1 MIKDFFRRNGIF
13 LIIIVVLLTLLS
25 FQCNRN
31 ASLVNDKI
39 ELNRTI
45 NNIEAD
51 NAVLKTYVVNDS
63 ILRGEIQGYE
73 LTEKELKKQYSDL
86 LGSFEILKKQKIKTI
101 VKTKIIIKDS
111 LIIPTNVLEINGQSF
126 FVFSDSTFY
135 SEGNWRKV
143 NGKLPYDIIL
153 ISNTDTIKLDSAVY
167 SKAVP
172 GNVALNIEQSMT
184 LTTGLFKDKKTGKI
198 MIKVDTGYPNMH
210 FVDIKGASIMDD
222 KKSDSYKLTKEFR
235 KTFGFGFH
243 IGYGLNVN
251 KGGIVSMGPQISV
264 GLNITPKWLQFGK

>member
-13 LIIIVVLLTLLS
+13 LIIIALLLSLLS

-31 ASLVNDKI
+31 SSLVNDKI

-45 NNIEAD
+45 NNTEAD
-51 NAVLKTYVVNDS
+51 NAKLKTYVVNDS
-63 ILRGEIQGYE
+63 IHRGEIQGHE

-86 LGSFEILKKQKIKTI
+86 LGSFEILKKEKVKTVIKTEFI
-101 VKTKIIIKDS
+101 LKDS
-111 LIIPTNVLEINGQSF
+111 IVMPTNVLEINGQSF

-143 NGKLPYDIIL
+143 SGKLPYDIYL
-153 ISNTDTIKLDSAVY
+153 ISKTDTIKLDSAIY

-172 GNVALNIEQSMT
+172 GNVNLNIEQSMT
-184 LTTGLFKDKKTGKI
+184 LSTGLFKDKKTGKI
-198 MIKVDTGYPNMH
+198 MIKVDTGYPNMS
-210 FVDIKGASIMDD
+210 FVDIKGASIMEDPN
-222 KKSDSYKLTKEFR
+222 SYKLTKEFR
-235 KTFGFGFH
+235 KTFGFGFN

-251 KGGIVSMGPQISV
+251 KSGIVSMGPQVSI
-264 GLNITPKWLQFGK
+264 GLNVTPKWLQFGK